1 MIAGLTAS
9 ALHGA
14 KWVDGTTPVELI
26 WQNARRPRGIRTYDM
41 RLRDNEFGFYRGLR
55 VTTPERTAFDIGRR
69 RRLDEAVARLDAL
82 GNTTG
87 FSAEDVLAVAR
98 AHRGARNLRQL
109 EAALDLMDAGAESPR
124 ETWLRLLVIRD
135 GYPRPRTQ
143 IPVRGAD
150 GRRQYRLDMGW
161 EDLML
166 ALEYDGEQH
175 RNDPAIYADDIQR
188 SEDIAEVGWTR
199 LRVVKANSSVEILR
213 RLDRMWRSKLRT
225 DREIS

>member
-1 MIAGLTAS
+1 
-9 ALHGA
+9 
-14 KWVDGTTPVELI
+14 
-26 WQNARRPRGIRTYDM
+26 
-41 RLRDNEFGFYRGLR
+41 
-55 VTTPERTAFDIGRR
+55 
-69 RRLDEAVARLDAL
+69 LDAL
-82 GNTTG
+82 ANPTG
-87 FSAEDVLAVAR
+87 ISADDVLAVAG

-109 EAALDLMDAGAESPR
+109 EAAVDLMDAGAESPR

-143 IPVRGAD
+143 IPVRSAD

-175 RNDPAIYADDIQR
+175 RNDPDIYADDIQR

-199 LRVVKANSSVEILR
+199 LRVVKANSSVEVLR

-225 DREIS
+225 DRQIS